1 MQDQENQEIQPN
13 PVHKYFNL
21 EEGIFALLVIL
32 SLLGSVI
39 TDFNQHD
46 GYAYWTFTNEVEHT
60 DSLQEVINQV
70 ANRNAEALTN
80 KSHS

>member
-32 SLLGSVI
+32 SLLGIVI

-46 GYAYWTFTNEVEHT
+46 GYWTFTNEVEHT
-60 DSLQEVINQV
+60 DSLQEVINQL